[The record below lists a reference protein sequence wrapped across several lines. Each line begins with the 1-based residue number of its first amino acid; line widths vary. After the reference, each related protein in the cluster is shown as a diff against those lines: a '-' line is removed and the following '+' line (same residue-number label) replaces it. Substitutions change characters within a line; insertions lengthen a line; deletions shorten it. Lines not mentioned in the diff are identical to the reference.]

1 MIGTYGL
8 THIGLAVRDVERAL
22 RFYKDVFG
30 ANEVYRE
37 PGTIQAQTPGSH
49 DILSFE
55 EDASKAGEMKGVT
68 HFGFRLRKPEDIEAA
83 AIAVRAG
90 GKILQ
95 QGEFVPRE
103 PYIFASDP
111 DGYRIEIWYE

>member
-8 THIGLAVRDVERAL
+8 THIGLAVRDAERAL
-22 RFYKDVFG
+22 RFYEDVFG
-30 ANEVYRE
+30 ARAVYRE

-68 HFGFRLRKPEDIEAA
+68 HFGFRLRKLEDIETASIVVRGAGREFLEQGAIVAGDLYIVAA
-83 AIAVRAG
+83 
-90 GKILQ
+90 
-95 QGEFVPRE
+95 
-103 PYIFASDP
+103 
-111 DGYRIEIWYE
+111 